1 MRGVSPC
8 GGSSTQSSVK
18 SARTASASPL
28 SQASS
33 YLLCTR
39 FIFARSSADRVPAD
53 KITVQTNDSETPSNT
68 LRIGMAPPG
77 RYLRLDARNESTSPP
92 GSFVRAREK
101 RIVRKREGARWR
113 RRRRV
118 RGRCRRGRGCLL
130 QRDGRSG

>member
-8 GGSSTQSSVK
+8 GGSSTQSSAK
-18 SARTASASPL
+18 SARTAS
-28 SQASS
+28 S
-33 YLLCTR
+33 YLLSTR
-39 FIFARSSADRVPAD
+39 FIFARSSADRVPAEPIAAQKND
-53 KITVQTNDSETPSNT
+53 NESTNST
-68 LRIGMAPPG
+68 LRIRMAPPR

-130 QRDGRSG
+130 RRGGR